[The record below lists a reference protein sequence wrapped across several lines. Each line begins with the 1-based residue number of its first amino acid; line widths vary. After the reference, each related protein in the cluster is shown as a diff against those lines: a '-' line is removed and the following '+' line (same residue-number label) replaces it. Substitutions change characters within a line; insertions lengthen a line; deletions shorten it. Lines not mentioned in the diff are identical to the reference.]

1 LAALGLEYDLIDL
14 LSNSGLE
21 RPRSWNP
28 GFRHTLRGY
37 EALVVYSAS
46 SVMLDPQTGLTKL
59 PLAHM
64 APAVQRFSEA
74 GGKVLVST
82 SLSSTSDL
90 TDLVGTFPIDGLVA
104 STGQVRLVM
113 DSALVAQQVGFPNL
127 KSSNILIGITPMVA
141 SADAEALY
149 RGQLTKLSGWQG
161 DNLMGALRRRQGAV
175 QTVFLSFDLHRLDAQ
190 SGLLRRGLLQKVL
203 INEFGL

>member
-1 LAALGLEYDLIDL
+1 MG
-14 LSNSGLE
+14 
-21 RPRSWNP
+21 
-28 GFRHTLRGY
+28 
-37 EALVVYSAS
+37 
-46 SVMLDPQTGLTKL
+46 
-59 PLAHM
+59 
-64 APAVQRFSEA
+64 PAVQRFSEA
-74 GGKVLVST
+74 GGKIMVST
-82 SLSSTSDL
+82 SFSSTSDL

-190 SGLLRRGLLQKVL
+190 GGLLRRGLLQKVL

>member
-1 LAALGLEYDLIDL
+1 
-14 LSNSGLE
+14 
-21 RPRSWNP
+21 
-28 GFRHTLRGY
+28 
-37 EALVVYSAS
+37 VVYSAS

-104 STGQVRLVM
+104 STGQVRLTM

-175 QTVFLSFDLHRLDAQ
+175 QSVFLSFDLHRLDAQ